1 MAQDVIQETP
11 GEVIFNQ
18 PTEITAPLP
27 GALPDTL
34 EDPDDIDFDAEARA
48 MVPIEGAMA
57 QAGTP
62 GGLVAPTTAPAQPT
76 VEEIRSTPLI
86 KRGDPNDKPEPNALL
101 DFFQGAGDAIGGLID
116 DVRGKKPEKK
126 TEEDKAVEEAKK
138 AETPARPEQISDPV
152 EATKKAPLT
161 IKDVGPTTLS
171 IGEAEEKQNMMEA
184 LRQTDK
190 LKLNTADIEKFRPS
204 FSGLRQQK
212 KALDIIGDIDK
223 EYYNN
228 LSNIMAT
235 PSGERLAAIDTQLAK
250 DIATKKTLLDENIK
264 EFKAAYE
271 DAKNDEFK
279 YDFWGDRST
288 GQKIATAIALALGG
302 VSEGLTGRK
311 NPVIAVLDKIMD
323 RDLAK
328 AKFKYQA
335 KQTARNRKMSYL
347 SNIAKTMD
355 AGIASDMA
363 MKGIYLEGIKREIDK
378 QANRSKS
385 QKAKANAQLLK
396 GQITQQQAN
405 IEQAAR
411 VNMAKAANEQ
421 LKAQAARGLV
431 SEEMLY
437 KHPSLAAKV
446 PAYALPKDL
455 RKLKVPGV
463 GIASSIEDKKRIT
476 RLATE
481 RPNLITAIK
490 KVVELR
496 NKYETDW
503 NIASPGY
510 RAAKRLAMKEI
521 NALQMILK
529 NEDWFKLGVLTGPD
543 KDILDAITGNPD
555 DIFEAKLD
563 PIGGGPD
570 PITGQLQS
578 IIDDIDI
585 KWKNALKYRME
596 IYDPTIGETTKEKEA
611 QVKSKI
617 RPRK

>member
-1 MAQDVIQETP
+1 
-11 GEVIFNQ
+11 
-18 PTEITAPLP
+18 
-27 GALPDTL
+27 
-34 EDPDDIDFDAEARA
+34 
-48 MVPIEGAMA
+48 
-57 QAGTP
+57 
-62 GGLVAPTTAPAQPT
+62 
-76 VEEIRSTPLI
+76 
-86 KRGDPNDKPEPNALL
+86 
-101 DFFQGAGDAIGGLID
+101 
-116 DVRGKKPEKK
+116 
-126 TEEDKAVEEAKK
+126 
-138 AETPARPEQISDPV
+138 
-152 EATKKAPLT
+152 
-161 IKDVGPTTLS
+161 
-171 IGEAEEKQNMMEA
+171 
-184 LRQTDK
+184 
-190 LKLNTADIEKFRPS
+190 
-204 FSGLRQQK
+204 
-212 KALDIIGDIDK
+212 
-223 EYYNN
+223 
-228 LSNIMAT
+228 
-235 PSGERLAAIDTQLAK
+235 
-250 DIATKKTLLDENIK
+250 
-264 EFKAAYE
+264 
-271 DAKNDEFK
+271 
-279 YDFWGDRST
+279 
-288 GQKIATAIALALGG
+288 
-302 VSEGLTGRK
+302 
-311 NPVIAVLDKIMD
+311 
-323 RDLAK
+323 
-328 AKFKYQA
+328 
-335 KQTARNRKMSYL
+335 
-347 SNIAKTMD
+347 
-355 AGIASDMA
+355 
-363 MKGIYLEGIKREIDK
+363 
-378 QANRSKS
+378 
-385 QKAKANAQLLK
+385 
-396 GQITQQQAN
+396 
-405 IEQAAR
+405 
-411 VNMAKAANEQ
+411 MAKAANEQ